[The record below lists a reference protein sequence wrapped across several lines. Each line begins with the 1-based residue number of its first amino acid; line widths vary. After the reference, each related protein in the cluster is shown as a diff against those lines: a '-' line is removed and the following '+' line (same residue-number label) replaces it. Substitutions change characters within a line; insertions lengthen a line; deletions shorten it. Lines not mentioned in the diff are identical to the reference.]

1 MALIYDMVTAPNL
14 AGYWNTSQANVETT
28 LGERAFPAKKQLGLK
43 LAFIKGAAGLP
54 VVLRASAFDTEAT
67 LRERMNVTLNEEE
80 MPYFKEGI
88 VVKESDRQQLNLI
101 AQTGNQALIDTIIES
116 IFDDESRLLSG
127 AHARLQA
134 MRFQV
139 LATGKIGIISN
150 GVARDIDY
158 GVADANKG
166 AVKTAWS
173 DAANATPLADIS
185 KAMDALAATGAK
197 AEVLILNS
205 KTFAEIKAAKSTL
218 YAIKPTAPDTAGV
231 TNRELT
237 SYLESEYG
245 LAVAIENGTYKDD
258 DGVTKKF
265 YPDGRVTLA
274 PNGALGKTVFGTT
287 PEESDLLGGNSDAA
301 KVSIVDTGIAVTT
314 IKHADPVNVETKVSM
329 IALPSFE
336 RLDEVYML
344 STVPQA

>member
-1 MALIYDMVTAPNL
+1 M
-14 AGYWNTSQANVETT
+14 
-28 LGERAFPAKKQLGLK
+28 K
-43 LAFIKGAAGLP
+43 LTFIKGAAGLP

-101 AQTGNQALIDTIIES
+101 AQTGNQTLIDTIIEG

-205 KTFAEIKAAKSTL
+205 KTFAEM
-218 YAIKPTAPDTAGV
+218 
-231 TNRELT
+231 T

>member
-1 MALIYDMVTAPNL
+1 MALIYDLVTAQNIS
-14 AGYWNTSQANVETT
+14 GYWNTTLEDVDAT
-28 LGERAFPAKKQLGLK
+28 LGERAFPASKQLGLK

-80 MPYFKEGI
+80 MPFFKEAM
-88 VVKESDRQQLNLI
+88 VVKEHDRQQLNLI
-101 AQTGNQALIDTIIES
+101 AQTGNKALTDTIING
-116 IFDDESRLLSG
+116 IFDDTTRLLNG
-127 AHARLQA
+127 ARARLEA
-134 MRFQV
+134 MRFSV

-158 GVADANKG
+158 GVADTNKG
-166 AVKTAWS
+166 SVETAWS
-173 DAANATPLADIS
+173 DPEATPLEDIA
-185 KAMDALAATGAK
+185 KAVDALAETGGK

-205 KTFAEIKAAKSTL
+205 KTLAEIKKAKSTIL
-218 YAIKPTAPDTAGV
+218 AIKPLAPTGAGV
-231 TNRELT
+231 TTREVT
-237 SYLESEYG
+237 DYLESEFG
-245 LAVAIENGTYKDD
+245 IGVAVENGTYKDD
-258 DGVTKKF
+258 DGKTKKF
-265 YPDGRVTLA
+265 YPDGHVTLA

-287 PEESDLLGGNSDAA
+287 PEESDLMGGNTDNA
-301 KVSIVDTGIAVTT
+301 KVAIVEDGIAVTT

-344 STVPQA
+344 ATTPQL

>member
-14 AGYWNTSQANVETT
+14 AGYWNASQANVDAT

-43 LAFIKGAAGLP
+43 LTFIKGAAGLP

-101 AQTGNQALIDTIIES
+101 AQTGNQALID
-116 IFDDESRLLSG
+116 
-127 AHARLQA
+127 
-134 MRFQV
+134 QV

-218 YAIKPTAPDTAGV
+218 YAIKPTAPDVAGV